1 MCIRDS
7 EGSVRTLD
15 DLRQIVIERR
25 DGGPV
30 RVGDVAQVRIGSL
43 TRYGTVTQDGREE
56 AVQGLVLGLRGANAQ
71 QVVDGVRAKLA
82 ELAPTL
88 PPGVTTQVFYDRG
101 SLVERAVGTV
111 SKALAEAIVLVLIL
125 LVLFL
130 GNLRAA
136 LVVALILPLAALAT
150 FILMRQFG
158 MSANLMSLGGL
169 AIAIG
174 MLVDA
179 AVVVVENIVTH
190 LAHAQSDSGTRLPRL
205 HIVYRAVREVTL
217 PVVSGIVIIILVF
230 LPLLTLQGLEGK
242 LFIPVALSI
251 VFALAA
257 SLVLSLTVIPVL
269 ASYLLGKVGHEDPW
283 LVRLAIRLYTP
294 LLEWSLAHG
303 RSVVVGALVALAA
316 TAGVYTLIG
325 KTFMP
330 GMDEGDLIM
339 QLEKLPS
346 ISLEPVSYNNF
357 TPPTSGPG
365 AISGGG
371 AALKKNK

>member
-1 MCIRDS
+1 M
-7 EGSVRTLD
+7 
-15 DLRQIVIERR
+15 
-25 DGGPV
+25 
-30 RVGDVAQVRIGSL
+30 
-43 TRYGTVTQDGREE
+43 
-56 AVQGLVLGLRGANAQ
+56 RGANAQ

-150 FILMRQFG
+150 FVLMRQFG

-190 LAHAQSDSGTRLPRL
+190 LAPRSPSTRPCTASSRPSW
-205 HIVYRAVREVTL
+205 VTV
-217 PVVSGIVIIILVF
+217 P
-230 LPLLTLQGLEGK
+230 
-242 LFIPVALSI
+242 
-251 VFALAA
+251 
-257 SLVLSLTVIPVL
+257 
-269 ASYLLGKVGHEDPW
+269 
-283 LVRLAIRLYTP
+283 
-294 LLEWSLAHG
+294 
-303 RSVVVGALVALAA
+303 
-316 TAGVYTLIG
+316 
-325 KTFMP
+325 
-330 GMDEGDLIM
+330 
-339 QLEKLPS
+339 
-346 ISLEPVSYNNF
+346 
-357 TPPTSGPG
+357 
-365 AISGGG
+365 
-371 AALKKNK
+371 